1 MKDTNG
7 VRGRQVLTAY
17 VMRYTPVNAALAL
30 VALRVDDSTI
40 RFRVGQ
46 RDAGSRRDQN
56 ARSQKQAQVITDEM
70 LSTRHLRGMLAAI
83 CECSLSELTD

>member
-17 VMRYTPVNAALAL
+17 VMRYTRVCAALAL
-30 VALRVDDSTI
+30 VALAVDDSTI

-46 RDAGSRRDQN
+46 RNAGSRRDQN
-56 ARSQKQAQVITDEM
+56 ARSQKEAQVITDKM
-70 LSTRHLRGMLAAI
+70 LSTHHLRGMLTAI
-83 CECSLSELTD
+83 GECALPVPTD